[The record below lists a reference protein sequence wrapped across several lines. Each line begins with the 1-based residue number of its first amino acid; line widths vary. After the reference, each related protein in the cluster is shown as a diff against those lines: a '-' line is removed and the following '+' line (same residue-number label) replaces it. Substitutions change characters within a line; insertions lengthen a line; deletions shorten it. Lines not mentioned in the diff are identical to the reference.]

1 MISYFLTIKNS
12 EMSTDTKQQFLEQ
25 FPLFEVLNDEERIR
39 LLNAVEFK
47 IRPKYSY
54 LYMPDESSNTIFFLV
69 KGTIKIGTHSND
81 GKEVIKSILHP
92 TAMFGELG
100 IVGERVRQDFARAMN
115 EEVQIFTLKVED
127 FKSLMRSNHQLS
139 LRVLELIGNRLRKA
153 ENRLESLIFKDAR
166 TRIIDFLKD
175 NAMQR
180 GRRVGYEMLFKHS
193 LTQQDIAN
201 ITGTSRQTVTSVLN
215 ELRKENLIYFNRRS
229 ILIRDMAKLM

>member
-1 MISYFLTIKNS
+1 M
-12 EMSTDTKQQFLEQ
+12 DTKQNFLEQ
-25 FPLFEVLNDEERIR
+25 FPIFETLTDTEKQQLFQM
-39 LLNAVEFK
+39 VEYK
-47 IRPKYSY
+47 TRPKYSY
-54 LYMPDESSNTIFFLV
+54 MYMPDEPSSVVFFLV

-92 TAMFGELG
+92 FSMFGELG
-100 IVGERVRQDFARAMN
+100 IVGEQKRQDFARAMN
-115 EEVQIFTLKVED
+115 EEVGFFTLRVED
-127 FKSLMRSNHQLS
+127 FKKLMRSNHLLS
-139 LRVLELIGNRLRKA
+139 LQVLGLMGERLRKA
-153 ENRLESLIFKDAR
+153 ENRLEALIFKDAR

-175 NAMQR
+175 NAEQR

-229 ILIRDMAKLM
+229 ILIRDMTKLS

>member
-1 MISYFLTIKNS
+1 MEN
-12 EMSTDTKQQFLEQ
+12 KQRFLEQ
-25 FPLFEVLNDEERIR
+25 FPLFEVLTSEEKKQ
-39 LLNAVEFK
+39 LLEVVEFK
-47 IRPKYSY
+47 VRPKFSY
-54 LYMPDESSNTIFFLV
+54 IYMPEEPSNSVFFLV

-92 TAMFGELG
+92 YAMFGEFG
-100 IVGERVRQDFARAMN
+100 IVGEQRRQDFARAMN
-115 EEVQIFTLKVED
+115 DEVHYFVLKVED
-127 FKSLMRSNHQLS
+127 FKALMRTNHQLS
-139 LRVLELIGNRLRKA
+139 LNVLALIGERLRRA
-153 ENRLESLIFKDAR
+153 ESRLEALIFKDAR

-175 NAMQR
+175 SAEQR

-229 ILIRDMAKLM
+229 ILIRDIGKLA